1 MAKDYADLSDEE
13 LNRRI
18 AELTG
23 GTTAPTGT
31 TARSAGSAALGGA
44 SSGATGL
51 LGFIPEVL
59 SIPFQ
64 ASGRGAPTV
73 PGTDISLGGSP
84 TQAMRQAFQVPEEPR
99 SGVEQGIY
107 RFMEGFTPAAAVA
120 TPAFVA
126 GPVAG
131 GIATIGSGLLGGLSN
146 MAAKGIFPESPTM
159 QTLVNLTPFG
169 VAGLAQRVRTNVPTT
184 GKPAES
190 PETGIP
196 MTSGQRRGAEAALR
210 EEQAVAKTTEGAP
223 IFEKFKLTQ
232 TKSAEDFANKIQE
245 FTANP
250 NLSVTKINEGV
261 VNAVNAENSR
271 LVNSFRANN
280 NANFNAVKKVT
291 GNDKLFETSNVN
303 NTIDNLIAQ
312 YSSDKYPAEFR
323 AVVDNLREVKGQFTS
338 RGTPTTLLDA
348 AGNPIG
354 VNVPQGPAKLTADEL
369 QKNLE
374 SWSKA
379 ASTGEF
385 TIPGGTGNVFKGVAP
400 GTIKGIARQ
409 VLNGF
414 RSDLDSAVSS
424 NVTGAKELEK
434 ARTAYRQGLE
444 QLDKY
449 AEVPFVKYFMK
460 DNPEA
465 LVPEEAVNALTTAK
479 PTERVVMIRLLEERR
494 PDLISSIRSR
504 TMEDLMNRSTVD
516 GVVDTQNLLGNLKE
530 AVRQKREPGAIGL
543 NDFLF
548 PTPKEQAK
556 ATALIRDLEK
566 ITKQPVGPVESIR
579 SQAQGI
585 VTEGTAAATN
595 WTIAKAVST
604 VQDTMN
610 LVSGSANSSQKL
622 AWMMTNPQGQTML
635 RYLAD
640 QKVTNKPLPQTYA
653 DTLNFMAKSFAA
665 PAVTNRSGALPGQVQ
680 QPGFESLSDEEL
692 DRRIQ
697 QLQAQ

>member
-1 MAKDYADLSDEE
+1 MDKDYAELSDKE
-13 LNRRI
+13 LDRRI

-23 GTTAPTGT
+23 GAGTPQGT
-31 TARSAGSAALGGA
+31 TAGSVGSALLGGA
-44 SSGATGL
+44 SSGASSL
-51 LGFIPEVL
+51 LGFVPEVL
-59 SIPFQ
+59 SIPLQ
-64 ASGRGAPTV
+64 ASGRGAPTI
-73 PGTDISLGGSP
+73 PGTNISLGGSP
-84 TQAMRQAFQVPEEPR
+84 TQAMRETFQVPTEPR
-99 SGVEQGIY
+99 SGVEQAAY
-107 RFMEGFTPAAAVA
+107 RFAEGFAPAAAVA
-120 TPAFVA
+120 SPSFIA
-126 GPVAG
+126 GPVVG
-131 GIATIGSGLLGGLSN
+131 GIATVGSGLLGGFSN
-146 MAAKGIFPESPTM
+146 MAAKGIFPESPIM
-159 QTLVNLTPFG
+159 QTLVNLLPAG
-169 VAGLAQRVRTNVPTT
+169 MAGLASRVRTNVPTT

-210 EEQAVAKTTEGAP
+210 EEQAVARSTEGAP
-223 IFEKFKLTQ
+223 IFETFKLTQ
-232 TKSAEDFANKIQE
+232 TKSAEDFANKLQD

-261 VNAVNAENSR
+261 VGAVNAENSR

-280 NANFNAVKKVT
+280 TSNFNAVKKAA
-291 GNDKLFETSNVN
+291 GNERLLDTSNVN

-323 AVVDNLREVKGQFTS
+323 AVVDNLREVKGQFTT

-354 VNVPQGPAKLTADEL
+354 VNVPQGPAKLTTDEL

-400 GTIKGIARQ
+400 GTIKGIARA

-414 RSDLDSAVSS
+414 RSDLDSAVSA

-434 ARTAYRQGLE
+434 ARTAYRQGLAE
-444 QLDKY
+444 LDKY
-449 AEVPFVKYFMK
+449 AEVPFVRYFMK

-479 PTERVVMIRLLEERR
+479 PTERVVMIRLLEENR

-516 GVVDTQNLLGNLKE
+516 GTFNSQNLLGNLKE

-548 PTPKEQAK
+548 PTPKEQAR

-566 ITKQPVGPVESIR
+566 INKQPTGPVESMR
-579 SQAQGI
+579 SQIQGI
-585 VTEGTAAATN
+585 TTEGTAAATN

-604 VQDTMN
+604 VQDTLN
-610 LVSGSANSSQKL
+610 LVAGSANSSQKL

-640 QKVTNKPLPQTYA
+640 QKVSNNPLPKTYA

-665 PAVTNRSGALPGQVQ
+665 PAVTNRPTALPGQVA
-680 QPGFESLSDEEL
+680 QPGFEGLSDEEL

-697 QLQAQ
+697 QLQGQ

>member
-1 MAKDYADLSDEE
+1 MDKDYADLSDSE
-13 LNRRI
+13 LDRRI

-23 GTTAPTGT
+23 GAGTPQGT

-44 SSGATGL
+44 SSGAAGL

-59 SIPFQ
+59 SIPLQ
-64 ASGRGAPTV
+64 AAGRGAPTI
-73 PGTDISLGGSP
+73 PGTNVSLGGSP
-84 TQAMRQAFQVPEEPR
+84 TQAMRQTFQVPEEPR

-120 TPAFVA
+120 LPSYAA
-126 GPVAG
+126 GPLVGTVA
-131 GIATIGSGLLGGLSN
+131 TVGSGLLGGFSN

-159 QTLVNLTPFG
+159 QTLLNLTPLG

-196 MTSGQRRGAEAALR
+196 MTSGQRRGSEAALR
-210 EEQAVAKTTEGAP
+210 EEQAVSKTTEGAP
-223 IFEKFKLTQ
+223 IFETFKLTQ
-232 TKSAEDFANKIQE
+232 TRSAEDFTNKLQD

-261 VNAVNAENSR
+261 VTAVNSENSR
-271 LVNSFRANN
+271 LVNTFRANN
-280 NANFNAVKKVT
+280 TKNFNAVKKVT
-291 GNDKLFETSNVN
+291 GDSRIFDTANVN
-303 NTIDNLIAQ
+303 TTFDNLIAQ
-312 YSSDKYPAEFR
+312 YSSDKYPAEFKP
-323 AVVDNLREVKGQFTS
+323 VVDNLRELKKTFSET
-338 RGTPTTLLDA
+338 GTPVTILDET
-348 AGNPIG
+348 GNPIR
-354 VNVPQGPAKLTADEL
+354 VSIPQTSAKLTSDEL

-385 TIPGGTGNVFKGVAP
+385 AIPGGTGNIFKGVAP
-400 GTIKGIARQ
+400 GTIKYLSRQ

-414 RSDLDSAVSS
+414 KSDLDSAATA
-424 NVTGAKELEK
+424 NVAGAKELET
-434 ARTAYRQGLE
+434 ARTAYREGLK
-444 QLDKY
+444 QLDEY
-449 AEVPFVKYFMK
+449 AEVPFIRTFMK
-460 DNPEA
+460 DNPSA
-465 LVPEEAVNALTTAK
+465 LTAEDGLNALTKAK
-479 PTERVVMIRLLEERR
+479 PTERVVMIRLLEETR

-516 GVVDTQNLLGNLKE
+516 GNFNTQNLLGNLKE

-556 ATALIRDLEK
+556 ATALITDLEK
-566 ITKQPVGPVESIR
+566 INKRPVGPVESIR

-604 VQDTMN
+604 VQDTLN

-622 AWMMTNPQGQTML
+622 AWMMTNPQGQSML

-640 QKVTNKPLPQTYA
+640 QKVSNNPLPKTYA

-665 PAVTNRSGALPGQVQ
+665 PAVTNRPTALPGQVA
-680 QPGFESLSDEEL
+680 QPSFESLSDEEL
-692 DRRIQ
+692 ENRIKA
-697 QLQAQ
+697 LQGQ

>member
-1 MAKDYADLSDEE
+1 MAKDYSDLSDAE
-13 LNRRI
+13 LDRRI

-23 GTTAPTGT
+23 GAGT
-31 TARSAGSAALGGA
+31 PQGTSASSVGRAGFGGA
-44 SSGATGL
+44 SSGAASL

-59 SIPFQ
+59 SIPLQ
-64 ASGRGAPTV
+64 ASGSGAPTV
-73 PGTDISLGGSP
+73 PGTNISLGGSP
-84 TQAMRQAFQVPEEPR
+84 TQAMRQAFQVPDEPR

-120 TPAFVA
+120 SPSFLA
-126 GPVAG
+126 GPLVG
-131 GIATIGSGLLGGLSN
+131 GIATVGSGLLGGFSN
-146 MAAKGIFPESPTM
+146 MAAKGIFPESPAM
-159 QTLVNLTPFG
+159 QTLLNLTPFG

-210 EEQAVAKTTEGAP
+210 EEQAVARTTEGAP
-223 IFEKFKLTQ
+223 VFETFKLTQ
-232 TKSAEDFANKIQE
+232 TRSAEEFANKIQE
-245 FTANP
+245 FSKNP

-261 VNAVNAENSR
+261 VGAVNTENTR
-271 LVNSFRANN
+271 LVNAFRANN
-280 NANFNAVKKVT
+280 NKNFKAVKEAT
-291 GNDKLFETSNVN
+291 GDARIFDTANVN
-303 NTIDNLIAQ
+303 NTFDNLIAQ

-323 AVVDNLREVKGQFTS
+323 PVVDNLKELKKTFTET
-338 RGTPTTLLDA
+338 GTPVSILDD
-348 AGNPIG
+348 AGNPIR
-354 VNVPQGPAKLTADEL
+354 VRVPQESAKLTSDEL

-385 TIPGGTGNVFKGVAP
+385 AIPGATGNIFKGVAP
-400 GTIKGIARQ
+400 GTIKGIARA

-424 NVTGAKELEK
+424 NVTGAKNLDK
-434 ARTAYRQGLE
+434 ARTAYREGLK
-444 QLDKY
+444 QLDEY
-449 AEVPFVKYFMK
+449 AEVPFVKTFMK
-460 DNPEA
+460 DSP
-465 LVPEEAVNALTTAK
+465 TAK
-479 PTERVVMIRLLEERR
+479 DATDSINTLINATPTERIVMIRLLEDSR
-494 PDLISSIRSR
+494 PEVLSSIRSR

-516 GVVDTQNLLGNLKE
+516 GNFNTQSLLGNLKE

-566 ITKQPVGPVESIR
+566 INKQPVGPVESMR
-579 SQAQGI
+579 SQVQGI
-585 VTEGTAAATN
+585 TTEGTAAATN

-604 VQDTMN
+604 VQDTLN

-622 AWMMTNPQGQTML
+622 AWMMTNPQGQSML

-665 PAVTNRSGALPGQVQ
+665 PAVTNRSTALPGQVQ
-680 QPGFESLSDEEL
+680 QGGFESLSDEEL
-692 DRRIQ
+692 DRRIKE
-697 QLQAQ
+697 LQGQ